1 LPTPTRS
8 DGSAG
13 SGPLPTAPVR
23 LLREG
28 AFGLWFVLGLS
39 VVLNLLLLTSP
50 LYSLQIFDRVLPTR
64 NVDTLLYLTFIAVFL
79 VGALAVFDSF
89 RQSVLAHVAN
99 WWTERNRPLAF
110 EATLRA
116 TREGTDLPADPLAD
130 VQTVRNFMVGP
141 GVLPLF
147 DAPWVP
153 LFIAAVWMLHP
164 FLGMLALAAA
174 ILLFIFAIITDQV
187 GRGPTQESTV
197 RQLELDRTT
206 SQYLRGA
213 DPIAAMGMQA
223 TVAAHQREIVA
234 RQTKAMTS
242 SVTRIG
248 IISGISKSVRIV
260 VQMAVMGLGAF
271 LVIEQ
276 QLSPGGMIAA
286 SIICG
291 RALAPVEGLIGTWR
305 TLLVA
310 RTSSRR
316 LWAFLSADQR
326 RAEGVILP
334 EPMGD
339 VVATGL
345 RYIPKG
351 LNRAVVN
358 GVSLRIAPG
367 TVTALLGPSGSGK
380 TTFCRLLVGAITPTA
395 GIVRI
400 DGADL
405 NDWRPEQLG
414 PAIGYVSQGFELFAG
429 TVRDNIARFREDA
442 TDEEVTAAAQ
452 LAGCHDLIVRLPKG
466 YSSEV
471 GEGGRLLS
479 AGQRQR
485 VSLARALFRSPKIII
500 LDEANAFLDPE
511 GEAALARTIVALKAR
526 GCSVLIVTQR
536 PALVGVV
543 DKIGLMRD
551 GKLEHYDDRDVILNQ
566 LKIIRGPVPAPDQP
580 VLPGK
585 DAVA

>member
-1 LPTPTRS
+1 LPTPSRRPAA
-8 DGSAG
+8 AG
-13 SGPLPTAPVR
+13 SGLQRFRPVR

-28 AFGLWFVLGLS
+28 AIGLWFVLGLS
-39 VVLNLLLLTSP
+39 IVLNLLILASP

-64 NVDTLLYLTFIAVFL
+64 NVDTLLYLTLIAFFL
-79 VGALAVFDSF
+79 LAVLAAFDSF
-89 RQSVLAHVAN
+89 RQSVLAHVGN
-99 WWTERNRPLAF
+99 WWTEHNRPLAF

-116 TREGTDLPADPLAD
+116 TREGSDLQADPFTD
-130 VQTVRNFMVGP
+130 IQTVRNFLIGP
-141 GVLPLF
+141 AILPLF

-153 LFIAAVWMLHP
+153 LFVIAIWLLHP
-164 FLGMLALAAA
+164 LLGMLALGAALLLFVLAVVTDQIGKRPTKEAA
-174 ILLFIFAIITDQV
+174 I
-187 GRGPTQESTV
+187 
-197 RQLELDRTT
+197 RQMELDRMTG
-206 SQYLRGA
+206 QYLRGA
-213 DPIAAMGMQA
+213 DPIAAMGMQPTLA
-223 TVAAHQREIVA
+223 A
-234 RQTKAMTS
+234 RQRSLNAEQTGALTK
-242 SVTRIG
+242 SVSRTG
-248 IISGISKSVRIV
+248 IVSGISKSIRLI
-260 VQMAVMGLGAF
+260 VQMAVMGLGAL

-286 SIICG
+286 SIILG
-291 RALAPVEGLIGTWR
+291 RALAPVESLIGTWR
-305 TLLVA
+305 TLTVA
-310 RTSSRR
+310 RDSSRR
-316 LWAFLSADQR
+316 LWNFLNADHA
-326 RAEGVILP
+326 RAETVVLP
-334 EPMGD
+334 EPEGD

-358 GVSLRIAPG
+358 GVSLRLAPG

-405 NDWRPEQLG
+405 NDWRPEQIG

-442 TDEEVTAAAQ
+442 TDEEVTAATQ
-452 LAGCHDLIVRLPKG
+452 LAGCHELIVRLPKG

-511 GEAALARTIVALKAR
+511 GEAALARTIVALKER

-536 PALVGVV
+536 PALVSVV

-566 LKIIRGPVPAPDQP
+566 LKIIRGPAPAPDQP

-585 DAVA
+585 GAVA

>member
-1 LPTPTRS
+1 LPPPTRS
-8 DGSAG
+8 ARLAG
-13 SGPLPTAPVR
+13 SGPPPPHPVR
-23 LLREG
+23 LLRDG

-64 NVDTLLYLTFIAVFL
+64 NVDTLLYLTVIAFFL
-79 VGALAVFDSF
+79 VAALAAFDSF
-89 RQSVLAHVAN
+89 RQSVLAQVAN
-99 WWTERNRPLAF
+99 WWMEHNRPLTF
-110 EATLRA
+110 EAALRA
-116 TREGTDLPADPLAD
+116 NREGTDLEADPFVDL
-130 VQTVRNFMVGP
+130 QTVRNFLVGP
-141 GVLPLF
+141 AVLPLF

-153 LFIAAVWMLHP
+153 LFVTAIWLLHP
-164 FLGMLALAAA
+164 YLGMLALAAA
-174 ILLFIFAIITDQV
+174 VALFVLAIITDRV
-187 GRGPTQESTV
+187 GRLPTQEAAA
-197 RQLELDRTT
+197 RQMDLDRTT
-206 SQYLRGA
+206 AQYLRGA
-213 DPIAAMGMQA
+213 DPIAAMGMQGTLA
-223 TVAAHQREIVA
+223 A
-234 RQTKAMTS
+234 RQRAAVAGQTRALTS
-242 SVTRIG
+242 SLSRSG
-248 IISGISKSVRIV
+248 IISGMSKSIRIL

-271 LVIEQ
+271 LVIDQE
-276 QLSPGGMIAA
+276 LSPGGMIAA

-305 TLLVA
+305 TLIVA
-310 RTSSRR
+310 RTASRR
-316 LWAFLSADQR
+316 LWNFLSTDQE
-326 RAEGVILP
+326 RAKGLILP
-334 EPMGD
+334 EPQGD

-358 GVSLRIAPG
+358 NVSLRLAPG

-380 TTFCRLLVGAITPTA
+380 TTFCRLLVGAIAPTA

-400 DGADL
+400 DGSDL
-405 NDWRPEQLG
+405 NDWRPDQLG

-429 TVRDNIARFREDA
+429 TVRDNIARYRDDA

-452 LAGCHDLIVRLPKG
+452 LAGCHDLIARLPKG

-511 GEAALARTIVALKAR
+511 GEAALARTIVSLKER

-585 DAVA
+585 GAVA